1 MATIAFLFP
10 GQGAQSVGMGKSL
23 HDAFPPAQ
31 RLFEQANEIL
41 GYDLRKI
48 CFEGPENLI
57 EATEH
62 GQPAL
67 FVTSM
72 AALEYLKQ
80 NDRAVVDAV
89 QFAAGLS
96 LGEYTA
102 MVVAGAVSFD
112 DGLRL
117 VRERGLAMQAAADS
131 QPSGMVSIIGLELE
145 QVSELCDR
153 ARVDAEILQVANLLC
168 PGNIAISGH
177 KLSCEKAIQV
187 AEEMG
192 AIRAIPLSVAGAF
205 HTQIMQPAVDRLEK
219 ALKNIEIKS
228 PQFSVISNVDGQSHT
243 DPNEIRSV
251 LVRQVCSP
259 VLWEESMRNLLN
271 AGVDTFYEVG
281 SGRVLRGLMKR
292 IDRKVKCHG
301 VFE

>member
-72 AALEYLKQ
+72 AALEYLKH

-292 IDRKVKCHG
+292 IDRRAKCHG